1 MEVTVDIG
9 SLLCKIGLHNGEP
22 IETFDQ
28 KDDIADQENPVEGE
42 RRRVRCVRCGKEY
55 TEVVNYYWYGSP

>member
-1 MEVTVDIG
+1 MDIG

-42 RRRVRCVRCGKEY
+42 RRHVR
-55 TEVVNYYWYGSP
+55 